1 MARLARHNSTPQV
14 EPAPPGSVLRWLAL
28 LSSSGTLICC
38 ALPILLVS
46 LGLGTAVAALT
57 AELPLLITLVEYKAW
72 VFAVSAA
79 LLAVAG
85 YSTFRPSRL
94 CPVDPALAAAC
105 QRAQRLSARLFWL
118 SLTIWSL
125 GFLMAYLALPV
136 RIWLGE

>member
-1 MARLARHNSTPQV
+1 M
-14 EPAPPGSVLRWLAL
+14 RWLAL

-46 LGLGTAVAALT
+46 LGFGTAVAALT

-85 YSTFRPSRL
+85 YSTFRPDRV
-94 CPVDPALAAAC
+94 CPVDPALAIAC